1 MIADPAQ
8 LRVRRIRAL
17 TVMFCVAAAVLID
30 RAISKAQVLGKLPGA
45 PAGQAAGRAGHAG
58 SDLQRRSRV
67 RRRYLLHR
75 GHRPDRVGVIVSIIR
90 TARRL
95 RSLAWTIAL
104 GLLLG
109 GAMGN
114 LGDRLF
120 RAPGLLRGRVV
131 DWINLPHFPWTF
143 NLADASITCAAVL
156 IAVWRCAVSG
166 STEPPRRTPP
176 TDRGCLPGA
185 RHRRGRAA
193 GGSRRVP
200 LVSQDRVRA
209 ATTPWRAPTPRR

>member
-1 MIADPAQ
+1 MTADPAR
-8 LRVRRIRAL
+8 LRARRIQAL
-17 TVMFCVAAAVLID
+17 TVMAAVAVAVLAAD
-30 RAISKAQVLGKLPGA
+30 AISKALVLAKLPDHPSVRLLDGLITLNLTFNAGA
-45 PAGQAAGRAGHAG
+45 VFGVGTSYTAIIA
-58 SDLQRRSRV
+58 LV
-67 RRRYLLHR
+67 
-75 GHRPDRVGVIVSIIR
+75 VCGVIVAIIR

-120 RAPGLLRGRVV
+120 RAPGPLRGRVV

-156 IAVWRCAVSG
+156 MAILALRGVRIDGTSPAHAVS
-166 STEPPRRTPP
+166 
-176 TDRGCLPGA
+176 A
-185 RHRRGRAA
+185 RE
-193 GGSRRVP
+193 
-200 LVSQDRVRA
+200 VSSSGQ
-209 ATTPWRAPTPRR
+209 